1 VPTHYEVL
9 GVPKDATP
17 AAIRAAYLA
26 KARVLHPDRQVG
38 RTRAEIAAAQRS
50 MQDVNVAWNVL
61 GDPRARREYDNSI
74 RPRTSTSTVR
84 TTTAARPMPRPQRP
98 MVVLDQE
105 PRGEPLPFL
114 VRAAPVV
121 ILGGV
126 LLTIIVVMAFA
137 AGGQLV
143 DFDSGDTDVID
154 TPAIDSCIQIGRV
167 EITPVDCESPDALR
181 VERLVTSISGCRE
194 NQVPVPWE
202 EDEVLCVRP
211 KS

>member
-1 VPTHYEVL
+1 VATHYEVL
-9 GVPKDATP
+9 GVAKDASP

-38 RTRAEIAAAQRS
+38 RSRAEMAAAQRS

-61 GDPRARREYDNSI
+61 GDPRARRDYDNSL
-74 RPRTSTSTVR
+74 RPRA
-84 TTTAARPMPRPQRP
+84 TTTASTAARPMPRTQRP
-98 MVVLDQE
+98 MVVLEQDR
-105 PRGEPLPFL
+105 PAEPLPFL
-114 VRAAPVV
+114 VRVAPVV
-121 ILGGV
+121 ILAGV

-143 DFDSGDTDVID
+143 DFDSGGSEQTDAPVV
-154 TPAIDSCIQIGRV
+154 DSCIDVGRF
-167 EITPVDCESPDALR
+167 EITTVDCESPEALR
-181 VERLVTSISGCRE
+181 VERVVTRVSACRE
-194 NQVPVPWE
+194 DEVPVPWE